1 MKIDKESICNK
12 LDTEI
17 NRVNCNNHDIDKN
30 INKIRKKPFKSS
42 LKI

>member
-1 MKIDKESICNK
+1 MKIENESICNK

-17 NRVNCNNHDIDKN
+17 NLVNCSSQAIDKN
-30 INKIRKKPFKSS
+30 IKKIRKKPFSSS

>member
-1 MKIDKESICNK
+1 MKIDNESICNK

-17 NRVNCNNHDIDKN
+17 NRVNCSNQAIDKN
-30 INKIRKKPFKSS
+30 INKIKKKPFSSS